1 MRSWIEK
8 LRHIDATLAVV
19 TLLLLLV
26 GLTVI
31 YSTSLNGDT
40 SLFAKQAAYAAVGVV
55 LFVGFA
61 TFDLH
66 VVTRASRYVYVLLLV
81 LLVAILRFGTDVQ
94 GSRRWFNIGVLNFQ
108 PAELMKIVA
117 VLVLA
122 RFFALRRGEINSW
135 KNILISLAY
144 VVVPVLLIAKEP
156 DLGSAI
162 ILLCTWAGV
171 LLLSNVNKRV
181 FVYLFLAFTVLS
193 FGVWNFALHSYQRSR
208 VETFINPSLDPQGRG
223 YNVQQA
229 IISVGSGSWLGR
241 GLGRGLQSQLEFLPE
256 RQTDFI
262 FAAAAEELGFLGS
275 ALIMLLYFVMLYR
288 LLVIYSN
295 SRDDTARFTVAGVFF
310 IIFSQAVINIGM
322 NMGVLPVTGIPLPLV
337 SYGGSSLLTTMLALG
352 IAESVAVQSKGLRLG

>member
-1 MRSWIEK
+1 MFSK
-8 LRHIDATLAVV
+8 LRHIDVTLAVV

-31 YSTSLNGDT
+31 YSTSLTGEH
-40 SLFAKQAAYAAVGVV
+40 SLFTKQAAYAAAGIA
-55 LFVGFA
+55 LAFGFA
-61 TFDLH
+61 TLDLH
-66 VVTRASRYVYVLLLV
+66 SVTRAARYAYLLLTI
-81 LLVAILRFGTDVQ
+81 LLVAVLKIGTDVQ
-94 GSRRWFNIGVLNFQ
+94 GSRRWFNIGILNFQ

-144 VVVPVLLIAKEP
+144 VLVPVLLIGKEP

-162 ILLCTWAGV
+162 ILLCIWAGV

-181 FVYLFLAFTVLS
+181 FVYLFLACTVLS
-193 FGVWNFALHSYQRSR
+193 FGAWNFALHDYQRGR
-208 VETFINPSLDPQGRG
+208 VETFISPSLDPQGRG

-229 IISVGSGSWLGR
+229 LISVGSGSWLGR
-241 GLGRGLQSQLEFLPE
+241 GLGKGLQSQLEFLPE

-275 ALIMLLYFVMLYR
+275 SLIMLLYFVMLYR
-288 LLVIYSN
+288 LLVIYADSK
-295 SRDDTARFTVAGVFF
+295 DDLGRATVAGVFF

-322 NMGVLPVTGIPLPLV
+322 NMGVLPVTGIPLPLI
-337 SYGGSSLLTTMLALG
+337 SYGGSSLLTTMVAIG